1 MRAALFLP
9 SANWYC
15 SQLCAWGVP
24 RDGSGSVYFAY
35 GCKSHV
41 AIYEML
47 LTDENTLG
55 EPRFYA
61 DVPRGKHDKRVT
73 SVVFLHGADEELLLA
88 CAGEEGSIQLW
99 DVAKREMVD
108 RQRKHKTEIMAIA
121 SAEDHTIVAGDRNGV
136 LSVWRRDTGIST
148 LATPIAGDCIYCLH
162 VAGGMVAIGYR
173 SGKVILWDVHQGAIT
188 TRLKGHDEE
197 VHAVSWFTAA
207 NDKLL
212 LATSSRDKKLC
223 VYDGD
228 NLIME
233 SQLPKPKK
241 AMSAHQLG
249 RLWFTHAWMPCAD
262 ADAVRLVTSSYNGEL
277 YSWEWSLSKKRPKL
291 SVAPTIVKQGHTRPI
306 FNIAALSLSTASTY
320 VVTVSMDRDVRVL
333 HAPSMTSHSK
343 LAGLG
348 GHVYTLQF
356 NASGVLAAGIGDNTI
371 RLVRDVHSPQTT
383 CDLVWKGLQ
392 SKVTA
397 LAWHPMSP
405 TMLAY
410 GCEDG
415 AVGYYDTASHQHIRF
430 KAYQKGMIH
439 QVAWR
444 APPTTDGA
452 PVQDWLAALDA
463 VEHGERDVME
473 TTVASHSSSA
483 LQLWICAGDG
493 TLTVANP
500 ETPDAPMKAVNKRWG
515 VHNVTSFAWQPNAVT
530 CAVGTKDG
538 IVHLVV
544 DDDKAHQYMDHT
556 KAVSCVDWRGSTLVT
571 ASYDGSVCVYDFTGE
586 RPQGPARVFKGH
598 ATGVTCIAW
607 SPSAEFLASASMDGT
622 VQVWPQGDDRGFNFR
637 GHTGRVLTVAWVDDK
652 TLVSAGEDQSIRAW
666 AYTDQTCTLPPKGK
680 EDPAPAPASLVTSKK
695 SVPKQPKAP
704 AAVTGL
710 LPKAVIDVE
719 SVAKMLDPPS
729 SVAMIDD
736 AHAQYMATGDWER
749 AARLLVLHGHIG
761 DALRLVAKEGSK
773 LSPVWLA
780 YAPMAGSD
788 VWREFTGLYAKQ
800 LRDARAFQDAALHYT
815 SVGDVHAAIECLC
828 DGQLWRDALALVHLR
843 CSPFDPVRTATY
855 EALASH
861 LQATHSAEEAGQV
874 YVHLNQPD
882 QALAC
887 FLKAASPSSFDAAAR
902 LPLSNSLALDLA
914 NRAMVLGFDSAVA
927 ILLAALPPES
937 DPTAHLFLA
946 FYLRSKLPPSS
957 VMVSNQV
964 LAHSLLAHRPEGL
977 PPLLTEHLTDGS
989 WFWAALDAP
998 GIALRLRDADEDEV
1012 RESIEKTF
1020 GVYLQAAPIH
1030 GRLLTHLVR
1039 IGTDVAQGCLVSA
1052 FETWSTTLA
1061 WLLSTTE
1068 GSELLGAF
1076 CLVFPRGVQRSPID
1090 DGELGT
1096 ESSAAQDL
1104 WALFFLYQCI
1114 ALARVVR
1121 LEANTDPLASQEALL
1136 FLIQWIN
1143 NELPVEQL
1151 EALGAD
1157 VTRLTR
1163 TASNELSLLYH
1174 QLLATPA
1181 GDSAVGDDT
1190 LSASDHDDPQG
1201 STPDAVDE

>member
-1 MRAALFLP
+1 M
-9 SANWYC
+9 
-15 SQLCAWGVP
+15 
-24 RDGSGSVYFAY
+24 
-35 GCKSHV
+35 
-41 AIYEML
+41 I
-47 LTDENTLG
+47 
-55 EPRFYA
+55 
-61 DVPRGKHDKRVT
+61 
-73 SVVFLHGADEELLLA
+73 
-88 CAGEEGSIQLW
+88 
-99 DVAKREMVD
+99 D

-121 SAEDHTIVAGDRNGV
+121 SAEGHTIVAGDRNGV
-136 LSVWRRDTGIST
+136 LSVWHRDTGIAT

-162 VAGGMVAIGYR
+162 VAGGQVAIGYR
-173 SGKVILWDVHQGAIT
+173 SGKVILWDLHHGAIT
-188 TRLKGHDEE
+188 TRLKGHEEE

-207 NDKLL
+207 DGKLL

-228 NLIME
+228 NVIME

-241 AMSAHQLG
+241 AISAHQLG
-249 RLWFTHAWMPCAD
+249 RLWFTHAWIPGAE

-306 FNIAALSLSTASTY
+306 FNIAALSLSPASTY
-320 VVTVSMDRDVRVL
+320 IITVSMDRDVRVL

-348 GHVYTLQF
+348 GHVYTLQL

-371 RLVRDVHSPQTT
+371 RLVRDVQSPQTT

-397 LAWHPMSP
+397 LAWHPISP
-405 TMLAY
+405 TILAY

-415 AVGYYDTASHQHIRF
+415 AVGYYDTSSHQHTRF

-444 APPTTDGA
+444 APATMDAA
-452 PVQDWLAALDA
+452 PEQDWLVALEA

-473 TTVASHSSSA
+473 ATVASPSSSA

-500 ETPDAPMKAVNKRWG
+500 EKSDAPMKAVNKRWG
-515 VHNVTSFAWQPNAVT
+515 VHNVTSFAWQPDSVT

-544 DDDKAHQYMDHT
+544 NDDKAHQYMDHSKT
-556 KAVSCVDWRGSTLVT
+556 VSCVKWCRSTLVT
-571 ASYDGSVCVYDFTGE
+571 ASYDGSVCVYDFTSE
-586 RPQGPARVFKGH
+586 RPQAPARVFKGH

-607 SPSAEFLASASMDGT
+607 SPSTEYLASASMDGT
-622 VQVWPQGDDRGFNFR
+622 VQVWPQSGDRGFNFR
-637 GHTGRVLTVAWVDDK
+637 GHTGRVLTVAWVDDE

-666 AYTDQTCTLPPKGK
+666 AYADQTCTLPPKSK
-680 EDPAPAPASLVTSKK
+680 DDSAPAPAPVVTSKK
-695 SVPKQPKAP
+695 AVPKQPKTL
-704 AAVTGL
+704 AAVAGL
-710 LPKAVIDVE
+710 LPKADTNVE
-719 SVAKMLDPPS
+719 SVVKMLDPPA
-729 SVAMIDD
+729 SVAMLDD

-749 AARLLVLHGHIG
+749 AARLLVLHGRIG
-761 DALRLVAKEGSK
+761 DALRLVAKEGK
-773 LSPVWLA
+773 LSSVWLA

-788 VWREFTGLYAKQ
+788 VWREFTFLYAKQ
-800 LRDARAFQDAALHYT
+800 LRNARAFQDAALHYT
-815 SVGDVHAAIECLC
+815 SVGDVHTAIECLC
-828 DGQLWRDALALVHLR
+828 DGQLWREALALVHLR

-861 LQATHSAEEAGQV
+861 LQATHAVEEAGHV
-874 YVHLNQPD
+874 YVHLDQPD

-902 LPLSNSLALDLA
+902 LPLSNSVALDLA

-937 DPTAHLFLA
+937 DPAAHLFLA
-946 FYLRSKLPPSS
+946 FYLRSKSPPSCS
-957 VMVSNQV
+957 MVSNQA
-964 LAHSLLAHRPEGL
+964 LAHSLLAQRPEGL
-977 PPLLTEHLTDGS
+977 PPLLTEHLTDGG
-989 WFWAALDAP
+989 WFWTALDAP
-998 GIALRLRDADEDEV
+998 DIASRLRDADEDEV

-1020 GVYLQAAPIH
+1020 GVYLQAAPVH
-1030 GRLLTHLVR
+1030 GRILAHLLR

-1052 FETWSTTLA
+1052 FETWSATLA

-1068 GSELLGAF
+1068 GCELLGAF
-1076 CLVFPRGVQRSPID
+1076 CLVFPRGVQRQPIT

-1096 ESSAAQDL
+1096 EPSATQEL

-1114 ALARVVR
+1114 ALARTVR
-1121 LEANTDPLASQEALL
+1121 LEADTDPLASQGSLL

-1143 NELPVEQL
+1143 NELPVVQL
-1151 EALGAD
+1151 ETLGAD
-1157 VTRLTR
+1157 VTQLTR

-1174 QLLATPA
+1174 QLLATPSGESPGSEDVA
-1181 GDSAVGDDT
+1181 
-1190 LSASDHDDPQG
+1190 SASDQDDEQG
-1201 STPDAVDE
+1201 STPDVVDE